1 MKNINENELKNYI
14 FKKLQES
21 YFDDMEFDNDAMKA
35 AMSDMEA
42 SGEEFEE
49 LGASKFEKDPK
60 FAEKFKSALNRVNLE
75 LPSDEEEVERLAQ
88 MVKSRND
95 HEGRFGKGS
104 LNETEIEHIKDA
116 NGKPIK
122 LKSPVQHESGVN
134 GFVERFM
141 VGDDKNMLVKVTWIQ
156 SPNVDKLNPIV
167 SPEKLI
173 VKENMME
180 INEEAYE
187 ASRYMFFSNL
197 EQIRRQAGLL
207 LDLDEDKINEIL
219 ENGHDWA
226 QDHIATAK
234 ESIDQVFDFLMNETQ
249 SGDMWK
255 SVDVDHKEDEEE
267 GSEFEEEI
275 EEGIG
280 RSHTIGAN
288 TNEKP
293 VNYPEELMREAVKGM
308 VKEALGKFTS
318 TASNTSSGGFKKA
331 NLSTQLQSLS
341 KWMLKTFP
349 NQFLVNTEM
358 PPKKADPKDPDAKK
372 PIVYMWIPSN
382 NTGVINVEY
391 RNIPNAVNHIK
402 SKNHIETILKAYALL
417 GVLNPLSKTQSNDSS
432 QATFSLSMKAT
443 EAKPAATTAKPA
455 LAESFMKEDE
465 HFKLSFLDK
474 IKLKLAGVSEE
485 DALKNLNNNLPIDW
499 TGSKEGYYDNQ
510 EPRGDYSGTNEGLE
524 EDMDKTDYEFNQAGL
539 EYEREEEARRELGD
553 ELYYVLDDE
562 FNNANYP
569 DLVGKTFP
577 EKPADGVNVK
587 KMGESSSDSL
597 TNKHSKNAKP
607 NNMEEGF
614 MSSMKNSAGK
624 AEAQNAEKYIKVATK
639 DKLIQAIKNLMSK
652 GGGAVTINTKGEG
665 ETQLSRMQKQYWT
678 GSVDGWNAF
687 VDMATTMEES
697 SSDSLI
703 NKRGTNAKPNAAYL
717 KEGYEDIVHLQDN
730 EANHAFTLLKQDG
743 PEEVIEYLKEWH
755 KPGTHNILSEVKK
768 SVLDKSYEKDGY
780 TLTWNPSVGHMKLSY
795 DTKK

>member
-60 FAEKFKSALNRVNLE
+60 FAEKFKSALNRANLE
-75 LPSDEEEVERLAQ
+75 LPSDEEEVEKLAQ

-141 VGDDKNMLVKVTWIQ
+141 VGDDKNMLVKVTWIED
-156 SPNVDKLNPIV
+156 SNVDKLNPVV

-180 INEEAYE
+180 MNEEAYE
-187 ASRYMFFSNL
+187 ASRYMFFGNL

-249 SGDMWK
+249 SGDIWK
-255 SVDVDHKEDEEE
+255 SVDVEHKEDEEE

-275 EEGIG
+275 EEGMG
-280 RSHTIGAN
+280 YSHTVGKG

-318 TASNTSSGGFKKA
+318 TASNTNGGGFKKA

-349 NQFLVNTEM
+349 NQFLVNAEM
-358 PPKKADPKDPDAKK
+358 PPKTVDKKDPDATK
-372 PIVYMWIPSN
+372 PTVYVWIPSN

-391 RNIPNAVNHIK
+391 RNIPNAVNLIT
-402 SKNHIETILKAYALL
+402 SKKQIETILKAYPSL
-417 GVLNPLSKTQSNDSS
+417 GVLNQLAKGKDAS
-432 QATFSLSMKAT
+432 QATFSLSMKAD
-443 EAKPAATTAKPA
+443 EAEPAATTAKSVAVKPA
-455 LAESFMKEDE
+455 LAESFMKEDAY
-465 HFKLSFLDK
+465 HKLSFLDK

-485 DALKNLNNNLPIDW
+485 KALENLNNGLPIDW
-499 TGSKEGYYDNQ
+499 TGSKEGFYDRE
-510 EPRGDYSGTNEGLE
+510 EPRGNYSGTNEGI
-524 EDMDKTDYEFNQAGL
+524 EDMDKTDYDFNQAGL
-539 EYEREEEARRELGD
+539 DYEREEEAREELGD
-553 ELYYVLDDE
+553 ELYYVLDDQ

-587 KMGESSSDSL
+587 KMGGKDEVEESSSDSL
-597 TNKHSKNAKP
+597 LNKHGKNAKP
-607 NNMEEGF
+607 NE
-614 MSSMKNSAGK
+614 
-624 AEAQNAEKYIKVATK
+624 
-639 DKLIQAIKNLMSK
+639 
-652 GGGAVTINTKGEG
+652 
-665 ETQLSRMQKQYWT
+665 
-678 GSVDGWNAF
+678 
-687 VDMATTMEES
+687 MEES

-717 KEGYEDIVHLQDN
+717 KEGYEDIVRLQDN

-743 PEEVIEYLKEWH
+743 PEEAIEYLKEWH
-755 KPGTHNILSEVKK
+755 KPGTHNILNEVKK
-768 SVLDKSYEKDGY
+768 SVLDKSFEKDGY
-780 TLTWNPSVGHMKLSY
+780 TLTWNPSVGYVKLSY

>member
-21 YFDDMEFDNDAMKA
+21 YFDELEFDDAAMKA

-60 FAEKFKSALNRVNLE
+60 FAEKFKSALNRANLE

-156 SPNVDKLNPIV
+156 SPNADKLNPVV

-187 ASRYMFFSNL
+187 ASRYMFFGNL
-197 EQIRRQAGLL
+197 QQIRRQAGLL

-255 SVDVDHKEDEEE
+255 SVDVEHKEDEEE

-275 EEGIG
+275 EEGMG

-293 VNYPEELMREAVKGM
+293 VNYPEELMREAVKDVLEGAFD
-308 VKEALGKFTS
+308 KYTS
-318 TASNTSSGGFKKA
+318 TTATSGQFSKGAAFKKQSS
-331 NLSTQLQSLS
+331 LSTDLDKLS
-341 KWMLKTFP
+341 KWMGDTLIDKNKFIIK
-349 NQFLVNTEM
+349 QEM
-358 PPKKADPKDPDAKK
+358 PPKTIDNKSPDAKK
-372 PIVYMWIPSN
+372 PTVYIWIPTN
-382 NTGVINVEY
+382 NPNAINVEY
-391 RNIPNAVNHIK
+391 RNITSAVN
-402 SKNHIETILKAYALL
+402 
-417 GVLNPLSKTQSNDSS
+417 
-432 QATFSLSMKAT
+432 
-443 EAKPAATTAKPA
+443 
-455 LAESFMKEDE
+455 
-465 HFKLSFLDK
+465 
-474 IKLKLAGVSEE
+474 
-485 DALKNLNNNLPIDW
+485 
-499 TGSKEGYYDNQ
+499 
-510 EPRGDYSGTNEGLE
+510 
-524 EDMDKTDYEFNQAGL
+524 
-539 EYEREEEARRELGD
+539 
-553 ELYYVLDDE
+553 YV
-562 FNNANYP
+562 
-569 DLVGKTFP
+569 T
-577 EKPADGVNVK
+577 
-587 KMGESSSDSL
+587 
-597 TNKHSKNAKP
+597 TNKH
-607 NNMEEGF
+607 
-614 MSSMKNSAGK
+614 
-624 AEAQNAEKYIKVATK
+624 I
-639 DKLIQAIKNLMSK
+639 DK
-652 GGGAVTINTKGEG
+652 
-665 ETQLSRMQKQYWT
+665 
-678 GSVDGWNAF
+678 
-687 VDMATTMEES
+687 
-697 SSDSLI
+697 
-703 NKRGTNAKPNAAYL
+703 
-717 KEGYEDIVHLQDN
+717 
-730 EANHAFTLLKQDG
+730 
-743 PEEVIEYLKEWH
+743 
-755 KPGTHNILSEVKK
+755 
-768 SVLDKSYEKDGY
+768 
-780 TLTWNPSVGHMKLSY
+780 
-795 DTKK
+795 

>member
-1 MKNINENELKNYI
+1 
-14 FKKLQES
+14 
-21 YFDDMEFDNDAMKA
+21 
-35 AMSDMEA
+35 
-42 SGEEFEE
+42 
-49 LGASKFEKDPK
+49 
-60 FAEKFKSALNRVNLE
+60 V
-75 LPSDEEEVERLAQ
+75 
-88 MVKSRND
+88 
-95 HEGRFGKGS
+95 
-104 LNETEIEHIKDA
+104 
-116 NGKPIK
+116 
-122 LKSPVQHESGVN
+122 
-134 GFVERFM
+134 
-141 VGDDKNMLVKVTWIQ
+141 
-156 SPNVDKLNPIV
+156 V

-180 INEEAYE
+180 MNEEAYE
-187 ASRYMFFSNL
+187 ASRYMFFGNL
-197 EQIRRQAGLL
+197 EQIKRQAELL

-249 SGDMWK
+249 SEDMLN
-255 SVDVDHKEDEEE
+255 SNDIEHKEDEEE

-275 EEGIG
+275 EEGMG
-280 RSHTIGAN
+280 YSHTVGKG

-293 VNYPEELMREAVKGM
+293 INYPEELMREAVKSM
-308 VKEALGKFTS
+308 MKEALGKFTS
-318 TASNTSSGGFKKA
+318 TASNTQGGGGFKKA

-349 NQFLVNTEM
+349 NQFLVNAEM
-358 PPKKADPKDPDAKK
+358 PPKIVDKKDPDAKK
-372 PIVYMWIPSN
+372 PAVYLWIPSN

-391 RNIPNAVNHIK
+391 RNIPNAVNYIT
-402 SKNHIETILKAYALL
+402 SKKHIETILKAYASL
-417 GVLNPLSKTQSNDSS
+417 GVLNQLAKGKDAS
-432 QATFSLSMKAT
+432 QATFSLSMKAD
-443 EAKPAATTAKPA
+443 EAQPDATTAKPA
-455 LAESFMKEDE
+455 LAESFMREDAY
-465 HFKLSFLDK
+465 HKLSFLDK

-485 DALKNLNNNLPIDW
+485 KALENLNNNLPIDW
-499 TGSKEGYYDNQ
+499 T
-510 EPRGDYSGTNEGLE
+510 GTNEGLE
-524 EDMDKTDYEFNQAGL
+524 EDMDKTDYDFNKAGL
-539 EYEREEEARRELGD
+539 DYEAEEEARNELGD

-587 KMGESSSDSL
+587 KMGGEVDESSSDSL
-597 TNKHSKNAKP
+597 ANKHGQNAKP
-607 NNMEEGF
+607 NE
-614 MSSMKNSAGK
+614 
-624 AEAQNAEKYIKVATK
+624 I
-639 DKLIQAIKNLMSK
+639 
-652 GGGAVTINTKGEG
+652 
-665 ETQLSRMQKQYWT
+665 
-678 GSVDGWNAF
+678 
-687 VDMATTMEES
+687 EES

-703 NKRGTNAKPNAAYL
+703 NKRGKNAKPNASYL